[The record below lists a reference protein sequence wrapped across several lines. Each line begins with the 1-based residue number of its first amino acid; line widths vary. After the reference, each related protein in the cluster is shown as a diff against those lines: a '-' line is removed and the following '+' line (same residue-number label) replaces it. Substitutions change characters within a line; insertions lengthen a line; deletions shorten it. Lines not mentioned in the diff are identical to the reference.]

1 MIRVKNLNK
10 SYGEIHALD
19 NISFEVPANC
29 ITTIS
34 GADGAG
40 KSTIFKILIGLVKK
54 DSGDLYLNNK
64 NINSDYQKVTSIAG
78 YMPERFSLYPDL
90 SVEENLNFYADIH
103 QVPVPQREARKKRL
117 LETTGMI
124 QFKKRKARDLSGGMK
139 QKLSLS
145 SILLS
150 APQLIILD
158 EPTTGVDPLS
168 RIEFFNIINE
178 LKQEGKTILIST
190 PYLDEAEKS
199 DNIIFIKEGQIIKS
213 GSLSEMKDNF
223 PVKLY
228 KILPQGNV
236 YEILEK
242 LSEQTEFRDNL
253 YIRGKYLKYTQVSQ
267 ENFLHLIP
275 SRSVEEEIPRLED
288 IYLFYERQ
296 ARTHLKKTNAANN

>member
-1 MIRVKNLNK
+1 MIRIKDLKKSFEDVK
-10 SYGEIHALD
+10 ALD
-19 NISFEVPANC
+19 NISIRIPRNS

-40 KSTIFKILIGLVKK
+40 KSTIFKIIVGLVKK
-54 DSGDLYLNNK
+54 DAGEIYLNSEK
-64 NINSDYQKVTSIAG
+64 IEGDHKKITSITG

-103 QVPVPQREARKKRL
+103 QVPFSRREALKKRL

-124 QFKKRKARDLSGGMK
+124 QFKKRKARALSGGMK

-145 SILLS
+145 AILLS

-168 RIEFFNIINE
+168 RIEFFNIIND
-178 LKQEGKTILIST
+178 LKEEGKTILIST

-199 DNIIFIKEGQIIKS
+199 DYIIFIKEGRIIKS
-213 GSLSEMKDNF
+213 GALSEITKNF
-223 PVKLY
+223 PAKLY
-228 KILPQGNV
+228 RILPRGNI
-236 YEILEK
+236 YEILK
-242 LSEQTEFRDNL
+242 TLSGQEEFRDNL
-253 YIRGKYLKYTQVSQ
+253 YIRGKYLKYTQVSH
-267 ENFLHLIP
+267 NNYLNRIP
-275 SRSVEEEIPRLED
+275 SHSVEEEIPKLED

-296 ARTHLKKTNAANN
+296 TRIRKKESNAANN